1 MTLCALHVQ
10 SDADALSD
18 ALRDDLSAAR
28 WELRMLTEIYR
39 ACFATLCD
47 AATEIERQ
55 RRMIA
60 ELREERERY
69 AREIFGE

>member
-1 MTLCALHVQ
+1 MP
-10 SDADALSD
+10 SDLTYDLRHSAPA

-28 WELRMLTEIYR
+28 WELRMLTEVYR
-39 ACFATLCD
+39 ACFDTLCD